1 MKIILF
7 LSYTLLA
14 FCFIQPLNAQSSLNS
29 AVNQFVQDP
38 VNKNAKI
45 SFKAIDL
52 GTGEK
57 IADFHAEVPLV
68 AASTMKLFS
77 TSTALE
83 MLGGDYQL
91 STRIYMDGFVDK
103 DSVLHGNIWIR
114 GGGDVGLGS
123 KYFCQENQELNFL
136 QAWTDSLKS
145 KGIKFIEGALIADA
159 SEFGY
164 EGTPETWS
172 DGDVGNYY
180 GAFAGGLNFYDNT
193 VKLQFKTGAAG
204 SKAVF
209 LNAFPVIDGFQLE
222 NKALSANVG
231 SDQTSI
237 YGDAFVYQRK
247 ITGSI
252 PCNRSSYT
260 VKGSMPDPEFQL
272 VQEWLKVLLK
282 NNIQVEDGAKGYRT
296 NQKELHANGYEN
308 KFLLFEIKS
317 KTVQEIAYWTNL
329 KSVNLFADGLL
340 HAIAYHEKGDGST
353 KVGLEILTNYWLSKI
368 DMKGMIMNDGCG
380 LSRSNAISANHF
392 CQLLNYMYKSKTFE
406 QFKST
411 LPIAGKTGTVK
422 FVCLNGAAQGRVYMK
437 SGTLKGVK
445 AFSGYVYSTSGKVL
459 AFSLCANNFSCSS
472 ETEVAKMEKILN
484 ALAQY

>member
-7 LSYTLLA
+7 LSFTLLT
-14 FCFIQPLNAQSSLNS
+14 FIFVQPIVAQVSVNAT
-29 AVNQFVQDP
+29 VNQFVQDP

-52 GTGEK
+52 VTGEK
-57 IADFHAEVPLV
+57 IADFNSETPLV

-77 TSTALE
+77 TSSALE
-83 MLGGDYQL
+83 ILGGDYRV
-91 STRIYMDGFVDK
+91 STRIYMDGFIDK

-123 KYFCQENQELNFL
+123 KYFSQENKELDFL
-136 QAWTDSLKS
+136 QDWTDSLKS
-145 KGIKFIEGALIADA
+145 KGIKFIEGALIADG

-164 EGTPETWS
+164 EGTPATWS

-209 LNAFPVIDGFQLE
+209 LGIYPEIKGFQLE
-222 NKALSANVG
+222 NKALSAKVG

-237 YGDAFVYQRK
+237 YGDAFEYNRK

-252 PCNRSSYT
+252 PCNRSYYV

-272 VQEWLKVLLK
+272 CQEWLNVLLK
-282 NNIQVEDGAKGYRT
+282 NNIQVEDGAKGYRLH
-296 NQKELHANGYEN
+296 QKELHANEYGN

-340 HAIAYHEKGDGST
+340 HAIAHHEKGDGST
-353 KVGLEILTNYWLSKI
+353 KVGLEILTDYWKSKI
-368 DMKGMIMNDGCG
+368 DMKGMIFNDGSG
-380 LSRSNAISANHF
+380 LSRSNAISADHF
-392 CQLLNYMYKSKTFE
+392 CQLLNYMYKSKQFE
-406 QFKST
+406 LFKST
-411 LPIAGKTGTVK
+411 LPVAGKTGTVK
-422 FVCLNGAAQGRVYMK
+422 YVCVDGAGQGRIYMK

-445 AFSGYVYSTSGKVL
+445 AFSGYVYSSTGKII

-472 ETEVAKMEKILN
+472 ESEVVKMEKILN

>member
-7 LSYTLLA
+7 LSFTLLTIL
-14 FCFIQPLNAQSSLNS
+14 FDQPYVAQVSVNT

-52 GTGEK
+52 ATGEK
-57 IADFHAEVPLV
+57 IADFHPDSPLV

-77 TSTALE
+77 TSSALE
-83 MLGGDYQL
+83 ILGGDYQI
-91 STRIYMDGFVDK
+91 STRIYMDGFIDK

-114 GGGDVGLGS
+114 GGGDIGLGS
-123 KYFCQENQELNFL
+123 KYFNQENKELAFL
-136 QAWTDSLKS
+136 QDWTDSLKS
-145 KGIKFIEGALIADA
+145 KGIKFIEGALIADG

-164 EGTPETWS
+164 EGTPATWS

-204 SKAVF
+204 SKPVF
-209 LNAFPVIDGFQLE
+209 LGVYPEMKGYQLE
-222 NKALSANVG
+222 NKALSANVRT
-231 SDQTSI
+231 DQTSI
-237 YGDAFVYQRK
+237 YGDAFEYNRK

-252 PCNRSSYT
+252 PCNRSYYV

-272 VQEWLKVLLK
+272 CQEWLNVLLK
-282 NNIQVEDGAKGYRT
+282 NNIQVEDGAKGYRL
-296 NQKELHANGYEN
+296 NQKELHANGYDN
-308 KFLLFEIKS
+308 KFLLFEVKS

-340 HAIAYHEKGDGST
+340 HVIAHHEKGDGST
-353 KVGLEILTNYWLSKI
+353 KAGLEILTDYWKSKI
-368 DMKGMIMNDGCG
+368 DMKGMVINDGCG

-392 CQLLNYMYKSKTFE
+392 CQLLSYMYSSKKFE

-411 LPIAGKTGTVK
+411 LPVAGKTGTVK
-422 FVCLNGAAQGRVYMK
+422 FVCVNGAGQGRIYMK

-445 AFSGYVYSTSGKVL
+445 AFSGYVYSSTGKII

-484 ALAQY
+484 AMAQY